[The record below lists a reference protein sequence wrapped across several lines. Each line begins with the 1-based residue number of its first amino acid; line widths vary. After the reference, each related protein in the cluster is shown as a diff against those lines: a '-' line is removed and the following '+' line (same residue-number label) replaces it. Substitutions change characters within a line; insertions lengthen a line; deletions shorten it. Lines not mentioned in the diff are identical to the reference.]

1 MSYDEMCEVGGQ
13 IAKVPFRVRRPAVKK
28 FGTVATKRE
37 ILKERKLTIGL
48 DLGDRS
54 SHYCILDEVGNVI
67 LEHNVPTT
75 PKGIHRA
82 FRKIARSRI
91 ELEIG
96 TDSRLRWD

>member
-1 MSYDEMCEVGGQ
+1 MCEVGGQ
-13 IAKVPFRVRRPAVKK
+13 ITKVPFRARRPAVKK

-37 ILKERKLTIGL
+37 ILKERKLTISL

-75 PKGIHRA
+75 PKRIHQA
-82 FRKIARSRI
+82 FRKITRSRI